1 MLSVERL
8 FCRRCG
14 LCGYRQLP
22 AHQPGA
28 APKDGGHYAGPAR
41 HVQGRVPQQS
51 RRSQR
56 FGHRGAAVHAGLQ
69 VETLFKNDL
78 RFFPSLSTVE
88 IYGVIVLL
96 LVLCW
101 FFFFKLLEVC
111 FNNLFLKCCMFVL
124 ASQIP
129 VISPK
134 IPEPDV
140 LGRPRSS

>member
-69 VETLFKNDL
+69 VGTFLKTICDSFRLGLVL
-78 RFFPSLSTVE
+78 RFMELS
-88 IYGVIVLL
+88 VLL
-96 LVLCW
+96 LVLC
-101 FFFFKLLEVC
+101 
-111 FNNLFLKCCMFVL
+111 
-124 ASQIP
+124 
-129 VISPK
+129 
-134 IPEPDV
+134 
-140 LGRPRSS
+140 